1 MSEDER
7 GDEYD
12 QYELPRAVDA
22 EQAILGALMLS
33 NDAYE
38 AVIRVLKPEH
48 FFDALHRR
56 IFECIGRLVLDGR
69 RATPIS
75 VKTFLGD
82 YDIGEGVMLSR
93 YLIRMATSAPA
104 VGNVTD
110 YGQMIA
116 DLAARRQIIAAANDM
131 RQLAY
136 DTPIGT
142 RPAQVAAGAIEV
154 LDELVREADTRNYRT
169 TVGKAG
175 TIALERVQDMLRG
188 GKPAGVKTGLVA
200 LDSILGTLKP
210 GALIVAAG
218 RPGMGKS
225 ALLYEISL
233 NIAMRS
239 PENVCGLYSLE
250 MPGVEVSERMLS
262 SIAHRKFNVRIPY
275 NLISEGRIN
284 DDQLE
289 RLWEAQRI
297 LDQLPIEVD
306 AQPGISISQ
315 IFSRARRLKQR
326 MAAAGR
332 KLTLVGID
340 HMQIVKGSGGRISR
354 VEELEQISN
363 ASKIMAM
370 ELECPVI
377 ALSQLSREI
386 ENRPIKERKP
396 QAHDLR
402 GSGSIEQDAD
412 VILGLFREAEYLL
425 KLADKTAEQESRL
438 QTVRNDLEIGVLKN
452 RGGRT
457 GNARQRISI
466 STNYISDRDADL
478 QPLLT
483 DEPLEAAF

>member
-1 MSEDER
+1 MPDNVR
-7 GDEYD
+7 GDDYD

-33 NDAYE
+33 NDSYE
-38 AVIRVLKPEH
+38 SASRVLKPEH

-69 RATPIS
+69 KATPIS

-82 YDIGEGVMLSR
+82 YDIGEGVMLSQ
-93 YLIRMATSAPA
+93 YLIRIATTAPL

-110 YGQMIA
+110 YSQMIA
-116 DLAARRQIIAAANDM
+116 DLAARRQIIGAANDM

-154 LDELVREADTRNYRT
+154 LDELVRDADTRNYRT
-169 TVGKAG
+169 TAGKAG
-175 TIALERVQDMLRG
+175 MIALERAQNMQRG
-188 GKPAGVKTGLVA
+188 GKPAGIKTGLTA
-200 LDSILGTLKP
+200 LDNIIGTLKP
-210 GALIVAAG
+210 GALVIIAG
-218 RPGMGKS
+218 RPGQGKS
-225 ALLYEISL
+225 ACLYEIALNVSL
-233 NIAMRS
+233 RS
-239 PENVCGLYSLE
+239 PDQGCILFSLE
-250 MPGVEVSERMLS
+250 MPADEVSERMLS
-262 SIAHRKFNVRIPY
+262 SLVHRKFNVRIPY
-275 NLISEGRIN
+275 TLIAEGRVN

-289 RLWEAQRI
+289 RLWEAQRL
-297 LDQLPIEVD
+297 LDALPIEID
-306 AQPGISISQ
+306 AQPGVFISQ
-315 IFSRARRLKQR
+315 IFARARRLKQR

-332 KLTLVGID
+332 KLTFIGID
-340 HMQIVKGSGGRISR
+340 HMQIVKGSGGRTSR
-354 VEELEQISN
+354 VEEIEQISN

-370 ELECPVI
+370 ELDCPVI
-377 ALSQLSREI
+377 ILSQLNREI
-386 ENRPIKERKP
+386 ENRPIKDRKP

-412 VILGLFREAEYLL
+412 VILGVFREAEYLL
-425 KLADKTAEQESRL
+425 KLADKTPEQESRL

-478 QPLLT
+478 QPSLA